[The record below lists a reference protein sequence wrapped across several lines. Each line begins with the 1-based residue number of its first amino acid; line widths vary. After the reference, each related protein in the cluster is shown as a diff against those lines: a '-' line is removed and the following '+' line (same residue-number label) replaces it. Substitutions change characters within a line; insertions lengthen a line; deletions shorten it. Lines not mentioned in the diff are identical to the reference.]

1 MHAVEVKRVRMMM
14 ILDGENTRDSK
25 IRSFEKNP
33 VRNGNAFIENNERA
47 KGNPIVGMDFTN

>member
-1 MHAVEVKRVRMMM
+1 MTV
-14 ILDGENTRDSK
+14 LDGENTRDSK

-47 KGNPIVGMDFTN
+47 KGNPIVGMDFAN